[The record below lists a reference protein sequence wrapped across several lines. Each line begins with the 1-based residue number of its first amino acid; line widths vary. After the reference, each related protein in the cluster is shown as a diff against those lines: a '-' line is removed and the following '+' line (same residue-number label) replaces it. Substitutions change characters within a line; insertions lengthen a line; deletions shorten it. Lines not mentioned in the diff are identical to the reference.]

1 MLKTSDELISAVE
14 RVRDDRSV
22 RAGSDHRQ
30 RLGQIMTPPRVA
42 QLIASLPSAQPNEIT
57 LLDPG
62 AGLGSLTAAFVAYQA
77 SLPVPPHSIAVT
89 AVEVD
94 HDLTTGLER
103 TLSLCGDFAAS
114 RGVRFHAEVI
124 VGDFLTSALGTTTG
138 QLRPGQCFSCILMNP
153 PYGKLRDA
161 AAARRLLLGSGIRV
175 PNWYAAFVAVALP
188 LLAQH
193 GELVAIT
200 PRSFCN
206 GPYFKSFRQAVL
218 KTAALRRVHVFD
230 SRSAAF
236 ERDDVLQENVIFHLQ
251 RGVRQPPSVLLS
263 ASSTPEAPITT
274 RAVAYRRIVRPDD
287 PEVFIRL
294 PLDRLG
300 DQAGARMHRFTS
312 SLDDLGLS
320 VSTGPVVDFRVRA
333 ALHKESVPGTVP
345 LIYPAHFSGG
355 RIAWPKDSTRKH
367 NAVEATQATQRL
379 LVPNDVYVLVR
390 RFSAKEER
398 RRVVSAVYEPVAA
411 VPQLGIEN
419 HLNYYHLA
427 GRGLDLPLAWGLAMY
442 LSSDVVDRYVRLF
455 SGHTQVNATD
465 LRNLPYP
472 SLAELR
478 GLGSGLRSLPPQEEV
493 DRRVARLGKI
503 AA

>member
-1 MLKTSDELISAVE
+1 MLKTADELLSAVE
-14 RVRDDRSV
+14 RIRDVRSV
-22 RAGSDHRQ
+22 QIDSDHRQ
-30 RLGQIMTPPRVA
+30 RLGQVMTPPRVA
-42 QLIASLPSAQPNEIT
+42 QIIASMPSAQPSEIT

-62 AGLGSLTAAFVAYQA
+62 AGLGSLTAAFVAYQT
-77 SLPVPPHSIAVT
+77 SLLAPPRSIAVT
-89 AVEVD
+89 AIEVD
-94 HDLTTGLER
+94 RDLTMGLEK
-103 TLSLCGDFAAS
+103 TLAMCGEFAAS

-124 VGDFLTSALGTTTG
+124 EGDFLTNALGTMTG
-138 QLRPGQCFSCILMNP
+138 QLRHGQSFSCILMNP
-153 PYGKLRDA
+153 PYGKLRGE
-161 AAARRLLLGSGIRV
+161 AAARRLLLGSGIHV
-175 PNWYAAFVAVALP
+175 PNWYAAFVAAALP

-206 GPYFKSFRQAVL
+206 GAYFKSFRHVVL
-218 KTAALRRVHVFD
+218 GTAALRRVHVFG

-236 ERDDVLQENVIFHLQ
+236 KRDDVLQENVIVHLQ
-251 RGVRQPPSVLLS
+251 RGVRQPASVVLS
-263 ASSTPEAPITT
+263 ASSTPDDPIIM
-274 RAVAYRRIVRPDD
+274 RAVAYRRVVRPDD
-287 PEVFIRL
+287 PEMFIRL
-294 PLDRLG
+294 PLDRSG
-300 DQAGARMHRFTS
+300 DEAGARVHRFTS

-333 ALHKESVPGTVP
+333 ALRKESVPGTVP
-345 LIYPAHFSGG
+345 LLYPTHFDDG
-355 RIAWPKDSTRKH
+355 RIAWPKDLTRKH
-367 NAVEATQATQRL
+367 NAVEATREIQRL

-398 RRVVSAVYEPVAA
+398 HRVVAAVYEPIAA
-411 VPQLGIEN
+411 VTQLGIEN

-442 LSSDVVDRYVRLF
+442 LNSSVVDRYVRLF

-472 SLAELR
+472 SLADLR
-478 GLGSGLRSLPPQEEV
+478 EIGRDARSLPPQEEL
-493 DRRVARLGKI
+493 DRRIASLGRI